1 MNLPYFI
8 AKRTSSSKKGT
19 AFTGLVKTISVLSIT
34 LSLGIMIV
42 AVAIVTG
49 FQKEIRDKTI
59 GFGSH
64 IQINLYD
71 ITVNAGKPIDANQDF
86 IEEIKQA
93 EGIKHIQVYAN
104 QAGIIKTDDEI
115 HGVIMKGVSS
125 DFDWSYFNKYLSEGS
140 VPIINDTFPSNEI
153 LISKQIAKKLF
164 LSVGEPL
171 FLYYLQEDMRNV
183 RRYVISGIYETGL
196 EELDKLFVIGD
207 IKHIQRINRWESNQV
222 GGFEIIIND
231 FSKLEEMHDF
241 VMENI
246 SFDLYA
252 RTIKELYP
260 QIFDWLDLLDMNVYV
275 ILILMIVVASI
286 NMITC
291 LLISVLE
298 KTNMIG
304 ILKTLGANNPFVI
317 RVFLINAVFLI
328 LRGLFWGNLL
338 GLGVCFIQS
347 YFGVIKLSQESYFV
361 SVVPINFDFTFFAFL
376 NLGTFVICFLMLILP
391 SLIITKIPPVKAIRF
406 S

>member
-1 MNLPYFI
+1 MNLSYFI

-19 AFTGLVKTISVLSIT
+19 AFTGLVKTISVLSIA

-49 FQKEIRDKTI
+49 FQKEIREKTI

-71 ITVNAGKPIDANQDF
+71 ITVNVGKPIDANQDF
-86 IEEIKQA
+86 IDELSKA
-93 EGIKHIQVYAN
+93 EGIKHIQVYAH

-115 HGVIMKGVSS
+115 HGVIMKGVST
-125 DFDWSYFNKYLSEGS
+125 DFDWDYFNKYLTEGS
-140 VPIINDTFPSNEI
+140 VPIINDSLPSNEI
-153 LISKQIAKKLF
+153 LISKQIANKLY
-164 LSVGEPL
+164 LSVGDPL
-171 FLYYLQEDMRNV
+171 FLYFIQEDMRNV
-183 RRYVISGIYETGL
+183 RRFIISGIYETGL
-196 EELDKLFVIGD
+196 EELDKLFVLGD
-207 IKHIQRINRWESNQV
+207 LKHIQRINRWASNQV
-222 GGFEIIIND
+222 GGYEVIIKD
-231 FSKLEEMHDF
+231 FSRLDEMQDF

-246 SFDLYA
+246 SYELYA

-275 ILILMIVVASI
+275 ILILMIIVASI

-304 ILKTLGANNPFVI
+304 ILKTLGANNSLVI
-317 RVFLINAVFLI
+317 RVFLINAMFLI
-328 LRGLFWGNLL
+328 FRGLIWGNIL
-338 GLGVCFIQS
+338 GLGVCFVQS
-347 YFGVIKLSQESYFV
+347 YFGIITLSQESYFV
-361 SVVPINFDFTFFAFL
+361 SVVPINFDFMFFAFL
-376 NLGTFVICFLMLILP
+376 NIGTFVISFLMLILP
-391 SLIITKIPPVKAIRF
+391 SLIITKIPPIKAIRL